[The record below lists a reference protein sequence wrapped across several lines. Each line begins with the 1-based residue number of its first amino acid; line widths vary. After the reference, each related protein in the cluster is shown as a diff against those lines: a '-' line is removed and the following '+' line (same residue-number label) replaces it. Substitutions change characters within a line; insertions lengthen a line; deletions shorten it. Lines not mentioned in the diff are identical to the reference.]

1 MRVAT
6 SRDVEQQ
13 AHSDPQARP
22 VQVFIARQP
31 ILDLHRRV
39 YGYEL
44 LYRSGFYEDSADTDV
59 AVATTEVIANGLMT
73 IGLARLVGNS
83 FAFIGFD
90 RDLLLSDVPLM
101 LPARNVIVEILK
113 TVEMDDAV
121 VARCQE
127 LKKLGFQLALD
138 NVSAINR
145 VSPLAALADIV
156 KVDFRQSGPAE
167 QERVASEFNHL
178 QTRLVADNVET
189 KEEFERAHR
198 LGYSYF
204 QGYFFAVP
212 TVVTGNRVS
221 SQKSTYLQVFSE
233 LTHENLN
240 YAHLERLF
248 KHDPPMTYRLLR
260 YLNSALFS
268 WTSPI
273 QSIRHALT
281 LLGDEELRRWV
292 GLLGLASLAEG
303 RPGALIVAAMIRG
316 RFCELLSCRTPLSN
330 RSSELFLT
338 GLLSSF
344 DQVLQ
349 CPMEGVVEGM
359 GLSTDVCE
367 ALLGSG
373 DESSRLHRVLGL
385 TLAWERGDWDK
396 VLELSQSLAID
407 TAVVA
412 DDYTEAVS
420 WSERMCDVAA
430 LDTSI
435 HSV

>member
-1 MRVAT
+1 
-6 SRDVEQQ
+6 
-13 AHSDPQARP
+13 
-22 VQVFIARQP
+22 
-31 ILDLHRRV
+31 
-39 YGYEL
+39 
-44 LYRSGFYEDSADTDV
+44 
-59 AVATTEVIANGLMT
+59 
-73 IGLARLVGNS
+73 
-83 FAFIGFD
+83 
-90 RDLLLSDVPLM
+90 
-101 LPARNVIVEILK
+101 
-113 TVEMDDAV
+113 
-121 VARCQE
+121 
-127 LKKLGFQLALD
+127 
-138 NVSAINR
+138 
-145 VSPLAALADIV
+145 
-156 KVDFRQSGPAE
+156 
-167 QERVASEFNHL
+167 L

-189 KEEFERAHR
+189 EQEFQRAHR

-240 YAHLERLF
+240 YAQLERLF

-303 RPGALIVAAMIRG
+303 RPGALIVAAMIRA
-316 RFCELLSCRTPLSN
+316 RFCELLSCRTPLSS

-344 DQVLQ
+344 DEVLQ

-367 ALLGSG
+367 ALLGGG

-385 TLAWERGDWDK
+385 TLAWERGDWDQ
-396 VLELSQSLAID
+396 VLELSQSLDID
-407 TAVVA
+407 TAGVA
-412 DDYTEAVS
+412 GDYTEAVS

-435 HSV
+435 HSA

>member
-6 SRDVEQQ
+6 SREVERQ
-13 AHSDPQARP
+13 AHRDAQTFP

-31 ILDLHRRV
+31 ILDLNRRV

-44 LYRSGFYEDSADTDV
+44 LYRSGFYADPAETDV
-59 AVATTEVIANGLMT
+59 SAATTEVIANGLMT

-90 RDLLLSDVPLM
+90 RDLLLSDAPLM

-113 TVEMDDAV
+113 TVEMDGAV

-127 LKKLGFQLALD
+127 LKKLGFQLAFA
-138 NVSAINR
+138 NVAATNR

-156 KVDFRQSGPAE
+156 KVDFRQFGPAE
-167 QERVASEFNHL
+167 QERVAADFSQL
-178 QTRLVADNVET
+178 QTRLVADNVATE
-189 KEEFERAHR
+189 EEFERAHR

-240 YAHLERLF
+240 YAQLERLF

-273 QSIRHALT
+273 QSIRHALS
-281 LLGDEELRRWV
+281 LLGDDELRRWV

-303 RPGALIVAAMIRG
+303 RPGALIVTAMTRG
-316 RFCELLSCRTPLSN
+316 RFCELLCCRTPLSG

-338 GLLSSF
+338 GLLSLF
-344 DQVLQ
+344 DEVLQ
-349 CPMEGVVEGM
+349 CPMEGVVEGL
-359 GLSTDVCE
+359 GLSTDVRE
-367 ALLGSG
+367 ALLGTG
-373 DESSRLHRVLGL
+373 DDSSRLQRVLGL
-385 TLAWERGDWDK
+385 TLAWERGDWDT
-396 VLELSQSLAID
+396 VMELSQSLDID
-407 TAVVA
+407 TVIVA

-430 LDTSI
+430 LNTSI